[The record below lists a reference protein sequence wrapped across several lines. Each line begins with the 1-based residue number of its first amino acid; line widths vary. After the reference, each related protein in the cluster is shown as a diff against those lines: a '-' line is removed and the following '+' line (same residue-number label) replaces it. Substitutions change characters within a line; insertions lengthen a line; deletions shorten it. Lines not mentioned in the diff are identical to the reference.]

1 MFQIKDN
8 KVYQLIRFTPSTA
21 MTLGIYSSKASA
33 EQSRDRRK
41 LSATSNED
49 CYFVIKEWQL
59 DDVIVPENTNT
70 SFVRVT
76 QESSGD
82 LITSTPARYSCSV
95 NNKEILE
102 EGTSEKEVFE
112 DRVDAVCRGLLDL
125 VPENSSYIEAK
136 LLLWETSG
144 HSLGDLSFIRENLTD
159 FAGSQ
164 NITIVI
170 E

>member
-1 MFQIKDN
+1 MFQIRDN
-8 KVYQLIRFTPSTA
+8 KVYQLIRFTPTTA
-21 MTLGIYSSKASA
+21 LTLGIYSSKLSA

-41 LSATSNED
+41 LSSTSNED

-70 SFVRVT
+70 SYVRVI

-82 LITSTPARYSCSV
+82 LITSTPIKYSCCV
-95 NNKEILE
+95 NNKEILDDST
-102 EGTSEKEVFE
+102 GEKEIFE

-125 VPENSSYIEAK
+125 VPENSSYIESK
-136 LLLWETSG
+136 MLVWETTG
-144 HSLGDLSFIRENLTD
+144 HSLGDLTFIRENLTD